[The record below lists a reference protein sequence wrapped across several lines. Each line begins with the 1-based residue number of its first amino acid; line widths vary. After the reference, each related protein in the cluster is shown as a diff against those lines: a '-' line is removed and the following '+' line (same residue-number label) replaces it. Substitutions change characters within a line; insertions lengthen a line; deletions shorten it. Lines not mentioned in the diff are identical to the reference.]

1 ENRISAIHLHFK
13 ITGPIL
19 DPKALEKAL
28 KLTPKYCSMVRSVEK
43 SILVDESLEIMP

>member
-1 ENRISAIHLHFK
+1 
-13 ITGPIL
+13 ITGAAL